1 MLKLIHIS
9 DIHATKDFSK
19 QGSIDKKVDLP
30 KVESSFE
37 KEFFDSFEK
46 YLIKENDDGKRINLF
61 IISGDI
67 VFRGDLEAHATFSK
81 EFIGLLK
88 RQGYTKDSVMV
99 VPGNHD
105 VKRGSLPSS
114 EDRYNAF
121 FDAWKGCK
129 LPYLDGCRK
138 KADIFIDD
146 TNRVIVIPVNSCNW
160 SHTRI
165 IVDKEI
171 QGHIDSL
178 QDEKLKQKF
187 ERQFTY
193 DAAYIS
199 GDQLKYLEQELKKI
213 KKQKNYDLYTKV
225 IIQHHHL
232 LPVDDK
238 IEIKELSDIVNL
250 KHLQNFIIE
259 HEVKVILHGHK
270 HTGKSFYEYLS
281 YSNKPYKILIGSAE
295 NVHYGSIF
303 NELCIER
310 KSVEINSYSKSLDK
324 QSSKTFDLYEYH
336 KSSNIIRLEE
346 KNIHDL
352 YEQICFFSQNSDKNN
367 KTIISTLDLEKYNQ
381 GTLEIPKV
389 KSEPSEQHRYER
401 EIASIVEWW
410 QKDSSNQKV
419 AYQHGTRL
427 RKYHGFKNQ
436 IEYIQQLFQNNK
448 LDTSRGIAILTEP
461 IKDFDG
467 FEKEFPSF
475 VSLQFLIRDDK
486 YLDVIGY
493 YRVQETRHWWPIN
506 ILELF
511 TLQSNML
518 KKINE
523 IKKDVERGKLTTIAA
538 SVRFHDT
545 YAFGHSYISRVDIL
559 MENDPTRLA
568 AISNALFCNMQ
579 VSEYI
584 NDWDEIFIDLQ
595 KLKQSKYNPDG
606 NAFPIFGLE
615 YLYNFLKKIKTNSE
629 EQTLF
634 VDNLEQLNDLIELC
648 KKSSNVDE
656 FEKNLKKYQKCLESL
671 YSKFKKLK
679 DDKKHEHP

>member
-1 MLKLIHIS
+1 MVKLIHIS

-30 KVESSFE
+30 QVDSSFE

-46 YLIKENDDGKRINLF
+46 YLEKEHHDGKRINLF

-67 VFRGDLEAHATFSK
+67 VYRGDLEAHATFSK

-88 RQGYTKDSVMV
+88 RQGYSKNDVMV

-105 VKRGSLPSS
+105 VKQGSLPSS
-114 EDRYNAF
+114 QERYSEF

-129 LPYLDGCRK
+129 IPYLDGCTNR
-138 KADIFIDD
+138 ANIFIDD
-146 TNRVIVIPVNSCNW
+146 TNHVIVIPVNSCNW

-165 IVDKEI
+165 NVDEAI
-171 QGHIDSL
+171 QKHIASL
-178 QDEKLKQKF
+178 KNEKLKEKF
-187 ERQFTY
+187 EKQFTY

-199 GDQLKYLEQELKKI
+199 EDQLKHLEKELQKI
-213 KKQKNYDLYTKV
+213 KKQKNYDQYTKV
-225 IIQHHHL
+225 IVQHHHL

-250 KHLQNFIIE
+250 KHLQNFIIK

-281 YSNKPYKILIGSAE
+281 YSNEPYKILIGSAE
-295 NVHYGSIF
+295 NIHYGSIF
-303 NELCIER
+303 NELCIEG
-310 KSVEINSYSKSLDK
+310 KSVEINSYSKSLEK
-324 QSSKTFDLYEYH
+324 QSHKIFDLYEYH

-352 YEQICFFSQNSDKNN
+352 YEQICFFSQNSHKNK
-367 KTIISTLDLEKYNQ
+367 KTIITTLDLEKYDENA
-381 GTLEIPKV
+381 LAIPKV
-389 KSEPSEQHRYER
+389 KKEPSEQVRYER

-436 IEYIQQLFQNNK
+436 IEYIQQLFQKNK
-448 LDTSRGIAILTEP
+448 LDSSRGIAILTEP

-467 FEKEFPSF
+467 YETEFPSF

-486 YLDVIGY
+486 YLDLIGH

-518 KKINE
+518 QKINE
-523 IKKDVERGKLTTIAA
+523 INKNVVRGKLTTIAA
-538 SVRFHDT
+538 SVRFHET
-545 YAFGHSYISRVDIL
+545 YETVKEPYKPQADLALKSEKSY
-559 MENDPTRLA
+559 
-568 AISNALFCNMQ
+568 
-579 VSEYI
+579 
-584 NDWDEIFIDLQ
+584 
-595 KLKQSKYNPDG
+595 
-606 NAFPIFGLE
+606 
-615 YLYNFLKKIKTNSE
+615 
-629 EQTLF
+629 
-634 VDNLEQLNDLIELC
+634 LIPLI
-648 KKSSNVDE
+648 
-656 FEKNLKKYQKCLESL
+656 
-671 YSKFKKLK
+671 
-679 DDKKHEHP
+679 

>member
-1 MLKLIHIS
+1 MVKLVHIS
-9 DIHATKDFSK
+9 DMHATKDFSK

-30 KVESSFE
+30 RVESSFE

-46 YLIKENDDGKRINLF
+46 YLEKEHHDGKRINLF

-67 VFRGDLEAHATFSK
+67 VFRGDLKAHATFSK

-88 RQGYTKDSVMV
+88 RQGYSKNDVMV

-105 VKRGSLPSS
+105 IKQGTLPSS
-114 EDRYNAF
+114 QDRYREF
-121 FDAWKGCK
+121 LDAWKGCK
-129 LPYLDGCRK
+129 IPYLDGCNNR
-138 KADIFIDD
+138 ANIFIDD
-146 TNRVIVIPVNSCNW
+146 TNHVIVIPVNSCNW
-160 SHTRI
+160 SHTKI
-165 IVDKEI
+165 NVDEAI
-171 QGHIDSL
+171 QKHIDSL
-178 QDEKLKQKF
+178 KNEKLKEKF
-187 ERQFTY
+187 EKQFTY

-199 GDQLKYLEQELKKI
+199 DDQLKHLEKELQKI
-213 KKQKNYDLYTKV
+213 KKQKNYNQYTKV
-225 IIQHHHL
+225 IVQHHHL

-303 NELCIER
+303 NELCIEG

-324 QSSKTFDLYEYH
+324 QSPKTFDLYEYH

-436 IEYIQQLFQNNK
+436 LEYIQQLFQNNK

-545 YAFGHSYISRVDIL
+545 YAFGHSYINRVDIL

-579 VSEYI
+579 ASEYI

-615 YLYNFLKKIKTNSE
+615 YLYDFLKKIKTNSE

-648 KKSSNVDE
+648 KKSTNVDE

-671 YSKFKKLK
+671 YTKFKKLK

>member
-1 MLKLIHIS
+1 MVKLVHIS
-9 DIHATKDFSK
+9 DMHATKDFSK

-30 KVESSFE
+30 RVESSFE

-46 YLIKENDDGKRINLF
+46 YLEKEHHDGKRINLF

-67 VFRGDLEAHATFSK
+67 VFRGDLKAHATFSK

-88 RQGYTKDSVMV
+88 RQGYSKNDVMV

-105 VKRGSLPSS
+105 VKQGTLPSS
-114 EDRYNAF
+114 QDRYRDF
-121 FDAWKGCK
+121 LDAWKGCK
-129 LPYLDGCRK
+129 IPYLDGCNNR
-138 KADIFIDD
+138 ANIFIDD
-146 TNRVIVIPVNSCNW
+146 TNHVIVIPVNSCNW
-160 SHTRI
+160 SHTKI
-165 IVDKEI
+165 NVDEAI
-171 QGHIDSL
+171 QKHIDSL
-178 QDEKLKQKF
+178 KNEKLKEKF
-187 ERQFTY
+187 EKQFTY

-199 GDQLKYLEQELKKI
+199 EDQLKHLEKELQKI
-213 KKQKNYDLYTKV
+213 KKQKNYNQYTKV
-225 IIQHHHL
+225 IVQHHHL

-238 IEIKELSDIVNL
+238 IEIKELSDIINL
-250 KHLQNFIIE
+250 KHLQKFIIE

-281 YSNKPYKILIGSAE
+281 YSNEPYKILIGSAE

-303 NELCIER
+303 NELCIED

-324 QSSKTFDLYEYH
+324 RLHKRFDLYGYH

-352 YEQICFFSQNSDKNN
+352 YEQICFFSQNSHKNN
-367 KTIISTLDLEKYNQ
+367 KTIITTLDLEKYEENA
-381 GTLEIPKV
+381 LAIPKV
-389 KSEPSEQHRYER
+389 KNELSEQVRYER

-436 IEYIQQLFQNNK
+436 IEYIQQLFQKNN
-448 LDTSRGIAILTEP
+448 LDSSRGIAILTEP

-467 FEKEFPSF
+467 YETEFPSF

-486 YLDVIGY
+486 YLDLIGY

-518 KKINE
+518 QKINE
-523 IKKDVERGKLTTIAA
+523 INKNVVRGKLTTIAA
-538 SVRFHDT
+538 SVRFHET

-568 AISNALFCNMQ
+568 AISNALFCNIQ
-579 VSEYI
+579 ASEYV
-584 NDWDEIFIDLQ
+584 NDWDDIFTDLQ
-595 KLKQSKYNPDG
+595 KLKQSQYNPDG
-606 NAFPIFGLE
+606 NAFPISGLE
-615 YLYNFLKKIKTNSE
+615 YLYDFLKKIKTNSE
-629 EQTLF
+629 QQNKF
-634 VDNLEQLNDLIELC
+634 VNELERLNDVIALC
-648 KKSSNVDE
+648 KKSSNADE
-656 FEKNLKKYQKCLESL
+656 FGKNLNKYQNCLDSLYNIYKNLK
-671 YSKFKKLK
+671 
-679 DDKKHEHP
+679 DDR